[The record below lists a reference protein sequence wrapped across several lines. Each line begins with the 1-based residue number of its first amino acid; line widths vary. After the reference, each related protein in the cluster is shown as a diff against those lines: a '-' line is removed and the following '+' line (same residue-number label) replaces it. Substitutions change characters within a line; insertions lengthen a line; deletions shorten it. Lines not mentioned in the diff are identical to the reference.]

1 MADTTKASVL
11 LIANELQQIQ
21 SDSIVIDTVENDTV
35 YTVTINS
42 NDYTYTSDGTALETE
57 IIIGLTSAINN
68 SGEPVTATATET
80 NTKIVV
86 VANSAGRA
94 YTVAVDANMTTANI
108 AEESVVLDDLWTLIL
123 ADAAL
128 SISTDIVPAAYQEI
142 IQRYLVA
149 HKMIEAAGLT
159 GSGSTGGPV
168 KRERVGDV
176 EREYGISSTDSSS
189 SAMLALGS
197 TKYGLEFMRLYKKYR
212 YARFI

>member
-1 MADTTKASVL
+1 MADTTKAAVL

-21 SDSIVIDTVENDTV
+21 SDSIVVDTVENDTV

-42 NDYTYTSDGTALETE
+42 NDYTYTSDATALETE

-80 NTKIVV
+80 NTKIVI
-86 VANSAGRA
+86 VANNAGRA
-94 YTVAVDANMTTANI
+94 YTIAVDANMTTVNI
-108 AEESVVLDDLWTLIL
+108 AEESSVLDDVWTLIL
-123 ADAAL
+123 ADVAL
-128 SISTDIVPAAYQEI
+128 SISTDIVPAAYQEL

-149 HKMIEAAGLT
+149 HKVTEVSAAN

-176 EREYGISSTDSSS
+176 EREYGMVSDLTSLE
-189 SAMLALGS
+189 AALGS